1 MSLGCGGKR
10 WPWKVD
16 WFVEN
21 LVDFFGTLFWFLD
34 ESWNSWKISGRRE
47 IFFECWG
54 LGTRSSRRRRQQW
67 LRQHILGLA
76 AQPDPIS
83 PQLTRI
89 GWKITDRQI
98 LAREGQQLQDKNI
111 YHSNTRIGMILW
123 ANERSL
129 IWQHSP
135 VCKEKYKISTQR
147 ISSSEKF
154 YFATSQFLWVALGHK
169 FLRRCHP
176 IDYIL

>member
-16 WFVEN
+16 SFVEN

-34 ESWNSWKISGRRE
+34 ESWNSWKISGSRG

-54 LGTRSSRRRRQQW
+54 VGTRSRRRRRQQW

-98 LAREGQQLQDKNI
+98 LAREGQQLQDKTFITAIQELVWFYEQMNDHW
-111 YHSNTRIGMILW
+111 YGSTALSVRKNTKFPHSAYRQVKSSILLLHNFFGLLW
-123 ANERSL
+123 ATN
-129 IWQHSP
+129 
-135 VCKEKYKISTQR
+135 
-147 ISSSEKF
+147 F
-154 YFATSQFLWVALGHK
+154 
-169 FLRRCHP
+169 
-176 IDYIL
+176 